1 MNKYVV
7 AAYLSFALAA
17 MAGPAAGHSGK
28 GGPQACSNTTKA
40 AFSACQSD
48 GFDTFWIGYG
58 KCQNESERN
67 ERDACLA
74 DNRDVFREFAQEC
87 RDQRDARDELC
98 DLLGEA
104 PYDPVFE
111 TADFVNPDDIGG
123 SVAPNPWLPLI
134 AGRTLVYKSSGE
146 TTTVTITHEAKIID
160 GVPCRVVT
168 DTVEADGELVEDTI
182 DWLAQDIYGNVW
194 YCGEATAEYED
205 GFPVNID
212 GSFQA
217 DVDSARPGLLMKA
230 APAVGDAYRQEFDLG
245 NAEDAAI
252 VINLHGSANT
262 PATSC
267 AGDCLVTREVTP
279 LEPDAREKKFY
290 KQGIG
295 NIMTVDLVTGDRTK
309 LVKIIDSP

>member
-1 MNKYVV
+1 MNNYVKT
-7 AAYLSFALAA
+7 ACLSLALAA
-17 MAGPAAGHSGK
+17 LAGPAASHGRTS
-28 GGPQACSNTTKA
+28 GPQACSNTTKA
-40 AFSACQSD
+40 AFAACLNEGLD
-48 GFDTFWIGYG
+48 DFWIGNG
-58 KCQNESERN
+58 KCQNESEAN
-67 ERDACLA
+67 ERGDCLA
-74 DNRDVFREFAQEC
+74 DNRDALKDFYQEC
-87 RDQRDARDELC
+87 RDQRDARNELC
-98 DLLGEA
+98 DVLGQT

-134 AGRTLVYKSSGE
+134 AGRTLVYESSDE
-146 TTTVTITHEAKIID
+146 TTTVTITHETKIID

-194 YCGEATAEYED
+194 YCGEATAEYEE

-217 DVDSARPGLLMKA
+217 DVDGARPGLLMKA
-230 APAVGDAYRQEFDLG
+230 APAVGDTYRQEFDLG
-245 NAEDAAI
+245 NAEDAAT
-252 VINLHGSANT
+252 VIDLHGSANT
-262 PATSC
+262 PAASC

-279 LEPDAREKKFY
+279 LEPDAMEKKFY

-295 NIMTVDLVTGDRTK
+295 NIMTVDLVTGNRTE
-309 LVKIIDSP
+309 LVEIIDSP